1 MPLPTTHRLFIDV
14 KAGLAYP
21 TFSSTSP
28 VSNPSFYLGDLPKLE
43 IFFIEQTG
51 LGAYP
56 RQEVTGLGTPGIKV
70 ALGEIDASPTSGH
83 FTLSFGGN
91 TSAALDYNVTAAKM
105 DTELNKLNSIQ
116 SAGGVTVAKVGDN
129 YAIKFVTNG
138 NRGLLTGDPSALI
151 PLSTVGIS
159 VLQEGDVIRP
169 EIVLVHLQQ
178 TVAALATSF
187 SAISAS
193 TATVSTLSAWN
204 GSRAV
209 YRVAISPDPKGG
221 TFSLAFNAVSGVD
234 VSSPSIAVG
243 ATALEVQNAL
253 DRDALAGKVTVQQV
267 GAYAYD
273 IAVTVEPDT
282 GGLSANSA
290 GLLSFSGFTG
300 NIDLNTPNAI
310 SYLDGAESVET
321 TLEVEIA
328 DGDAKQTVLQI
339 PCILRSAVIDEAS
352 VQPLVLD
359 TYLSQATADGR
370 YLRQANNLND
380 VQSVSAARTN
390 LDVYSKTETDTLIA
404 AIPSGGSDEIK
415 PYRFLVDIGTQ
426 TGMTASLIVGTGAG
440 IFAQANLL
448 SVRSPDAAIT
458 GYASAFYGL
467 TNIQK
472 GQGFTGAVDFS
483 KQFNLS
489 VNCKFQQ
496 TTDATDPNA
505 VVRFY
510 FGMTGISAFTTPIT
524 NGSGFGFIRRGGQ
537 TIRLLTKATQAG
549 TLTEQDTGIT
559 PLPGVTYVIQIK
571 SNGSGTAEVYINDV
585 LVLTS
590 TNAPYQFTASPPSY
604 ILGVEAGNL
613 TAITGAK
620 ANISVSNLI
629 VETIY

>member
-83 FTLSFGGN
+83 FTISFGGN

-138 NRGLLTGDPSALI
+138 NRGLFTGDPSALI

-159 VLQEGDVIRP
+159 VLQEGDVSRP
-169 EIVLVHLQQ
+169 EILLVHLQQ

-187 SAISAS
+187 SAIAAS

-221 TFSLAFNAVSGVD
+221 TFSLGFDAASGVD
-234 VSSPSIAVG
+234 VSSTSIAVG

-300 NIDLNTPNAI
+300 NLDLNTPNAI

-390 LDVYSKTETDTLIA
+390 LNVYSKTETDTLIA
-404 AIPSGGSDEIK
+404 AIPSGGSDAIK
-415 PYRFLVDIGTQ
+415 PYRTNYTFQSNSAYGSTIT
-426 TGMTASLIVGTGAG
+426 IGTGASIMLQSQSLWLRTPDTAIG
-440 IFAQANLL
+440 QA
-448 SVRSPDAAIT
+448 SV
-458 GYASAFYGL
+458 FFGL
-467 TNIQK
+467 NNVQK
-472 GQGFTGAVDFS
+472 GQLYFSKFDFS
-483 KQFNLS
+483 KQINLS
-489 VNCKFQQ
+489 LNIKFQQ
-496 TTDATDPNA
+496 TQAPTDPNTVA
-505 VVRFY
+505 RIFL
-510 FGMTGISAFTTPIT
+510 GITVATSFSQSLVSL
-524 NGSGFGFIRRGGQ
+524 NGFGFIRRGAGVVSMLTKIGAASIIEESTGFTPIAGQ
-537 TIRLLTKATQAG
+537 TYTIL
-549 TLTEQDTGIT
+549 
-559 PLPGVTYVIQIK
+559 IK
-571 SNGSGTAEVYINDV
+571 SLGNGTAQFFVDGV
-585 LVLTS
+585 LVFTT
-590 TNAPYQFTASPPSY
+590 TNAPYQLDPSTTGSFDQ
-604 ILGVEAGNL
+604 IGIETGNL
-613 TAITGAK
+613 AVITGNK
-620 ANISVSNLI
+620 ANIIVSNMFI
-629 VETIY
+629 ETVY

>member
-28 VSNPSFYLGDLPKLE
+28 VSNPSFFLGDLPKLE

-91 TSAALDYNVTAAKM
+91 TSAVLDYNVTAAKM
-105 DTELNKLNSIQ
+105 DTELNKLASITA
-116 SAGGVTVAKVGDN
+116 AGGVTVAKVGDN
-129 YAIKFVTNG
+129 YAIKFMANG
-138 NRGLLTGDPSALI
+138 NRGLFTGDPSNLI

-159 VLQEGDVIRP
+159 VLQEGDVSRP
-169 EIVLVHLQQ
+169 EIILVHLQQ

-187 SAISAS
+187 SAIAAS
-193 TATVSTLSAWN
+193 SATVSTLSAWN

-221 TFSLAFNAVSGVD
+221 TFSLGFNAVSGVD

-300 NIDLNTPNAI
+300 NLDLNTPNAI

-390 LDVYSKTETDTLIA
+390 LNVYSKTETDTLIA

-415 PYRFLVDIGTQ
+415 PYRYYVDLNLSSGV
-426 TGMTASLIVGTGAG
+426 GSSLTIGTGAS
-440 IFAQANLL
+440 IFANGNNL
-448 SVRSPDAAIT
+448 SVRAPDTAI
-458 GYASAFYGL
+458 GQGSAFF
-467 TNIQK
+467 NFSHIQK
-472 GQGFTGAVDFS
+472 SQPYLGALDFS
-483 KQFNLS
+483 KQIILAGNF
-489 VNCKFQQ
+489 KFQQ
-496 TTDATDPNA
+496 TANPTDSNTA
-505 VVRFY
+505 VRVFL
-510 FGMTGISAFTTPIT
+510 GIWSTGSFNNTPSS
-524 NGSGFGFIRRGGQ
+524 NNGFGFIRRGAGV
-537 TIRLLTKATQAG
+537 ISLLTKVGSATII
-549 TLTEQDTGIT
+549 EESTGIT
-559 PLPGVTYVIQIK
+559 PVAGQTYTIIIK
-571 SNGSGTAEVYINDV
+571 SLGNGTAQVYIDGV

-590 TNAPYQFTASPPSY
+590 TNAPYQFLTAQPSY
-604 ILGVEAGNL
+604 TLGIESGNL
-613 TAITGAK
+613 AVITGNK
-620 ANISVSNLI
+620 SNLTVSNVI
-629 VETIY
+629 IETVY